1 MAAGAVIA
9 SPATAEVLTSITAA
23 GISVTPSS
31 EPAVGQTVAEDE
43 QIQPIDATVLPS
55 PIKEPDLLRNLI
67 SVAFSSS
74 DSKLPEKIQIHLN
87 VDEDG
92 QIKSV
97 TTDHDS
103 NPNVRAIIDEALNG
117 VRFET
122 TRQNGRPVE
131 LNLNLSVA
139 VK

>member
-23 GISVTPSS
+23 GISVAPSS
-31 EPAVGQTVAEDE
+31 EPAVEQTVAEDE

-74 DSKLPEKIQIHLN
+74 DSKLPEKLQIHLN

-103 NPNVRAIIDEALNG
+103 DPNVRAIIDEALNG

-122 TRQNGRPVE
+122 TRQDGRPVE